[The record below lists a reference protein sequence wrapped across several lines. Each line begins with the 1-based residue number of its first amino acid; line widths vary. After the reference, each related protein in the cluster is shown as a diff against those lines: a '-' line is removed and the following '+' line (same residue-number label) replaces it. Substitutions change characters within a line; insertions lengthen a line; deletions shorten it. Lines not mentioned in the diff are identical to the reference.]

1 VTKHQAGRYDTA
13 TMTSLARPIQIVS
26 NVGGAPMRSTSIGE
40 RGLAASITIVLALWI
55 VPVAAAQ
62 GALTRAA
69 YDSIDTDSMAESYMQ
84 SSLPFAAS
92 ACEVSI
98 RAEKT
103 MSHEILLRASP
114 VDTES
119 AVAVQADLMA
129 QDVASQVV
137 ALLGGTEDKVP
148 VADRSVT
155 WRSLPS
161 QLLVTIHPDG
171 RVTRRGVS
179 AWRDTIAT
187 SLLVRAFDAARAN
200 GAARIIV
207 PDAIASRPVVVRLV
221 LDMELYVPGGQV
233 KPPASAHPGFA
244 AFMMPYATESMALPK
259 PNNPR
264 PRYPDRAVMSRMGGY
279 VIMRFI
285 VDTLGR
291 VEPASIHDLW
301 PSDKPRLTGYLAA
314 DYDDFVSAVK
324 AVLPTWRFTPALLGS
339 CPRGQVVDLPI
350 AFGTAGEKK

>member
-1 VTKHQAGRYDTA
+1 
-13 TMTSLARPIQIVS
+13 
-26 NVGGAPMRSTSIGE
+26 MRSTSPRE
-40 RGLAASITIVLALWI
+40 RGLATSITIVLALAI
-55 VPVAAAQ
+55 VPAASAQ

-84 SSLPFAAS
+84 SSRPFAAS
-92 ACEVSI
+92 ACDVSI
-98 RAEKT
+98 RAERT

-114 VDTES
+114 VDAEP

-129 QDVASQVV
+129 QDVASQFI

-155 WRSLPS
+155 WRSLPA

-171 RVTRRGVS
+171 SVTRRGVS
-179 AWRDTIAT
+179 AWRDTTAT
-187 SLLVRAFDAARAN
+187 SLFVRAFDAARAN
-200 GAARIIV
+200 GAALIIV
-207 PDAIASRPVVVRLV
+207 PDNLASRPVVVRLV
-221 LDMELYVPGGQV
+221 LDMDLYAPGGRT
-233 KPPASAHPGFA
+233 KTPASARPGFA
-244 AFMMPYATESMALPK
+244 AFLMPYATEAPALPK
-259 PNNPR
+259 PNNPP
-264 PRYPDRAVMSRMGGY
+264 PRYPDRAAMSRMGGY
-279 VIMRFI
+279 VTMRFI

-314 DYDDFVSAVK
+314 DYDEFVSAVK
-324 AVLPTWRFTPALLGS
+324 AVLPMWRFSPARLGS
-339 CPRGQVVDLPI
+339 CPVSQVVNLPI